1 MEEIRE
7 INVPEIN
14 VMVGL
19 PKSYV
24 PVAPPVTLQI
34 GVPVIDLPAFDPLD
48 FEPEVQAPA
57 PVTPKPKAA
66 DPPAVKPPKLPIKLP
81 KQEQPTA
88 PVLPIKSEQETKSLP
103 QQVIEAL
110 PTIPQATTV
119 AVSSVIGVTAGLC
132 TPFLLKLIR
141 PIIKKAAKKLQK
153 ALGRQP
159 VPEGVSARRALQ
171 RSLRG

>member
-1 MEEIRE
+1 MEIRE
-7 INVPEIN
+7 IVVPEIN
-14 VMVGL
+14 VVQDL
-19 PKSYV
+19 PQV
-24 PVAPPVTLQI
+24 AIPQAPPVTLEI
-34 GVPVIDLPAFDPLD
+34 GVPVINLPHFNPMDM
-48 FEPEVQAPA
+48 EPEVMP
-57 PVTPKPKAA
+57 PKVVPPKITPA
-66 DPPAVKPPKLPIKLP
+66 DPPAVEPVPIRVPKTETDKAKAKPEL
-81 KQEQPTA
+81 EVQP
-88 PVLPIKSEQETKSLP
+88 KSLP

-119 AVSSVIGVTAGLC
+119 AASSVIGVTAGLC

-171 RSLRG
+171 RSLRE